1 MREVWKKGDKYV
13 GRKDA
18 NLSNK
23 YGSVYTGR
31 ISETKLNPKG
41 HGVCMFALTQN
52 NVFEK
57 YDGEWDEGVP
67 HGDGVLYFRKEE
79 QGKEKESDGG
89 GMVTSWDHGVLQKVH
104 HSNSLVTN

>member
-1 MREVWKKGDKYV
+1 MREVWKKGEHYV

-23 YGSVYTGR
+23 YGSLYTGR
-31 ISETKLNPKG
+31 ISETHFNPKG
-41 HGVCMFALTQN
+41 HGVCLFALTQN

-104 HSNSLVTN
+104 ANSLL